1 MNEQERMQEMA
12 DALGMGVEELNNT
25 ILRKNAQNRIIF
37 VEPNDISGHLNGVPV
52 TPDYTDFCIS
62 FDLIVDVVSRM
73 RANSVT
79 IDCDPPKNDDD
90 SNPIQAMRTYVIS
103 WTSKYDPDGKQKN
116 DNPNQVSFMGGVRY
130 GKRDYLTTFY
140 TDTHYND
147 FKNKTIVE
155 GLGVESVNVSFESY
169 YTPTVKI
176 RFIDVRGA
184 SIFGREEVLHTDEV
198 LKEDT
203 IWGCFFTFPY
213 PKYRLQIK
221 GFYGQAVTYQLCC
234 TDFRANFNSQTGNYE
249 IDMTFLGYDFGLLA
263 DIPIQY
269 LIAAPYCHYGNTMA
283 HWEKERTSNEAWRM
297 SDGRPAET
305 FYNIKQM
312 IKTAMEKYRSNDEQN
327 VTTEEYEVE
336 IVDGERKAVTD
347 NMREALSSI
356 TKILQTINTSAA
368 NAKERYGISN
378 KSYITDNSLKL
389 NSQVNALGQYFKE
402 YKEKWPDRKLSKLEV
417 NFTVDYSGV
426 EETPFTNLNDNT
438 VKVKPIISFTTEYR
452 KAQAPDRQEF
462 TSSGNIITKKGE
474 EYSYEIWTPVID
486 RYNEFVRTF
495 NGEIGDIT
503 TTQKETRTIKPSQ
516 EPQTQKIQELVG
528 FLPNIGNVF
537 RTLYCHLETF
547 VHMIY
552 TCADNIYSQIQSKE
566 RAYSKLGVPG
576 IEFTDIN
583 IDSMSNDQMDPF
595 PAIYTYQKPNSE
607 SSDTGQDDVDT
618 EVQVDSWM
626 GELPKTNRAIWEEE
640 VLIEELFKAIL
651 HTKMDSSDTPA
662 NFNSTKYPVLPSDL
676 NHTTIAG
683 IGLSA
688 TPDDL
693 AGYLAIRAAALFG
706 ISRYTDAEAEEVGKA
721 EAFNYFESV
730 ASKITIKNKILDR
743 LGNGSKSDA
752 LYNIIMCDG
761 EYADTNKPL
770 SFEKA
775 ENLIRLKNTNK
786 AKRQPFFTPNTNKN
800 LQYCYTEDDDS
811 NAFVPSRLA
820 NWGELNTDIL
830 TYHGSGN
837 GSYYDFKTLSGP
849 SSNVL
854 YRIHSDKLTDLLDE
868 NDKKLYVN
876 NEIFTVYYGGSYG
889 DGSVIGEKVEGIY
902 NNMRDGAVSLN
913 GYTKESDSN
922 RFKTITNNHWKCVST
937 TDFQSRYYGKLQSLY
952 APLKEYGIDTENIGI
967 QSDGTIKIPSTPY
980 SLIANK
986 NVSFSNGNF
995 KYGDKDLMEE
1005 QCKPLIPELR
1015 LYFNNTSNTMNV
1027 FTTTAYYLQ
1036 NDINTVYDGKAFPW
1050 SSKDTTREAMK
1061 ALLFLM
1067 SLDYT
1072 ADNVPNYLN
1081 NNNSGKIEGVPL
1093 SIILF
1098 HGALLWRKRFYNKN
1112 GFDPLLY
1119 TAADGTKI
1127 IKSID
1132 KDEIPVVSST
1142 NARGLI
1148 KADDNTYSYK
1158 KYSYIIGEEGL
1169 DPAIENKLIEKFI
1182 YFLNNEWESISDNC
1196 ELKKKGGEL
1205 LKYADFKEYACNS
1218 NKTMTN
1224 DELKK
1229 LEKSSYVGK
1238 YFYINRFEQAS
1249 GDQGLASILSEDN
1262 PALETIR
1269 EIYLSRIIVQ
1279 RTVSNFTDK
1288 NGSIAIN
1295 PNTLKKYLNGFIK
1308 QIEEICGSET
1318 VNTLSKNP
1326 EIEDNEQDRDIK
1338 RLIYMYI
1345 KNMWDRW
1352 FSGNTEKMFSVK
1364 NYMANTIFIDSMYRN
1379 VYEHIHINCE
1389 ILESLLDETDG
1400 KAMAFKFLS
1409 DLTTKH
1415 HCMYFAMPDY
1425 INLGDPNRDKAE
1437 EALLT
1442 LFNPMP
1448 YSKINKI
1455 QTFNR
1460 YIVMFTHKPSEVNE
1474 TSNSYKYD
1482 SFDIY
1487 SHDGNKT
1494 DILPTFDKECIK
1506 DMGMSEHDLQCTRY
1520 GYNVPAFGV
1529 QFGRQNNAIF
1539 KKINVGMQNPIQTE
1553 QAINALS
1560 LIANRGRGA
1569 GERTI
1574 FYGQDLYSVYS
1585 GYSYT
1590 ATIEMM
1596 GNAQIMPLM
1605 YFQLFNVPMFRGA
1618 YMIYSVTHTM
1628 RPGDMTTTVKAMKMS
1643 KRTLPWCQEWFAHYY
1658 FDGEGNIIDK
1668 EYDDECGATGG
1679 GSSKCSGSL
1688 TSAQKL
1694 GLSEITNN
1702 HEKTLSATVGKNKY
1716 HSLTN
1721 EFREDINN
1729 HVVAVKIKLRSTK
1742 NEDIEKWIV
1751 VHQAIKQEVIDIF
1764 NDIYNNTEY
1773 KFNPGQFATY
1783 GGKGEK
1789 KFDEIKGQ
1797 TVIGCY
1803 QFRTTKKGALSNH
1816 AFACAIDINPGYN
1829 PWIECLDQY
1838 TDDDLHIRTKNH
1850 PVVKIFAKHGWGWGG
1865 SYGDFMHF
1873 SPFHGS

>member
-1 MNEQERMQEMA
+1 MA
-12 DALGMGVEELNNT
+12 NPIETFSDNT
-25 ILRKNAQNRIIF
+25 TVLRKDAQNRIIF
-37 VEPNDISGHLNGVPV
+37 VEPNDINGHLNGVPI

-79 IDCDPPKNDDD
+79 IDTPKNPDDD
-90 SNPIQAMRTYVIS
+90 TSQIQAMKTYVIS
-103 WTSKYDPDGKQKN
+103 WSSKYDPDGTQKN
-116 DNPNQVSFMGGVRY
+116 NNPNQVSFMGGVRY

-169 YTPTVKI
+169 YAPTVKI

-198 LKEDT
+198 LKEDS

-269 LIAAPYCHYGNTMA
+269 LIAAPYCNYGNTRA
-283 HWEKERTSNEAWRM
+283 HWEKESASNDAWKM
-297 SDGRPAET
+297 SDGRPPKT
-305 FYNIKQM
+305 FYEIKQK
-312 IKTAMEKYRSNDEQN
+312 IKAAMEKYRSNDEQN
-327 VTTEEYEVE
+327 VTTEEYEVA
-336 IVDGERKAVTD
+336 IVNEERKAVMDKMSPLVRDISQFYANQKIQDYENFRINLQNKQSVADSTYVAQQPVINLNTQD
-347 NMREALSSI
+347 TSSLPSLDETLGIKQEIKEEKLNREAKELSQ
-356 TKILQTINTSAA
+356 L
-368 NAKERYGISN
+368 Y
-378 KSYITDNSLKL
+378 
-389 NSQVNALGQYFKE
+389 KE
-402 YKEKWPDRKLSKLEV
+402 YKEKWPETKLSKLKGFHFLCSEIE
-417 NFTVDYSGV
+417 N
-426 EETPFTNLNDNT
+426 NT
-438 VKVKPIISFTTEYR
+438 C
-452 KAQAPDRQEF
+452 
-462 TSSGNIITKKGE
+462 KGE
-474 EYSYEIWTPVID
+474 VADALHLSMYMPIFDKAFQEDYKTL
-486 RYNEFVRTF
+486 
-495 NGEIGDIT
+495 T
-503 TTQKETRTIKPSQ
+503 TAETQTRTIKNSE
-516 EPQTQKIQELVG
+516 EPEKEKIQEIVG

-552 TCADNIYSQIQSKE
+552 TCADNIYSQIRNNE
-566 RAYSKLGVPG
+566 RGYAKLGVPG

-583 IDSMSNDQMDPF
+583 IDSMTNDQMDPF

-607 SSDTGQDDVDT
+607 GNNTGQDDITD

-626 GELPKTNRAIWEEE
+626 GELPKGNRMIWEEE

-651 HTKMDSSDTPA
+651 HTKMDSDDTSA
-662 NFNSTKYPVLPSDL
+662 NFNSTQFPVLPSDL

-683 IGLSA
+683 IGLNT

-693 AGYLAIRAAALFG
+693 AGYLAIRAASLFG
-706 ISRYTDAEAEEVGKA
+706 ISGYADSEAEEVGKT

-730 ASKITIKNKILDR
+730 ASKTAIKNKILDT
-743 LGNGSKSDA
+743 LGNGNKADA
-752 LYNIIMCDG
+752 LYNIILCEGD
-761 EYADTNKPL
+761 YANANKPL
-770 SFEKA
+770 TFEKA

-786 AKRQPFFTPNTNKN
+786 SKRQPFFVINSNKN
-800 LQYCYTEDDDS
+800 LQYCYAEDDAS

-820 NWGELNTDIL
+820 NWGGLNSDIL
-830 TYHGSGN
+830 TYHGSAN
-837 GSYYDFKTLSGP
+837 GSYYAFKTLSGP
-849 SSNVL
+849 SSNIL
-854 YRIHSDKLTDLLDE
+854 HKIHSDKLTDVLDE
-868 NDKKLYVN
+868 GDKRFYVN

-889 DGSVIGEKVEGIY
+889 DGSIIAEKVEKIY
-902 NNMRDGAVSLN
+902 DNMQDGSVSLN
-913 GYTKESDSN
+913 GYTKESDPN
-922 RFKTITNNHWKCVST
+922 RFKTITKNHWKNIKLGQYQST
-937 TDFQSRYYGKLQSLY
+937 YYSKLHSLY
-952 APLKEYGIDTENIGI
+952 APLDEYGIDKSTTGI
-967 QSDGTIKIPSTPY
+967 QSDGTIKIENGTTY
-980 SLIANK
+980 SLIINK
-986 NVSFSNGNF
+986 NVSFSNGSF
-995 KYGDKDLMEE
+995 KNGDKEISEE

-1015 LYFNNTSNTMNV
+1015 LYYNNTNTTMNV
-1027 FTTTAYYLQ
+1027 FTTSVYYLQ
-1036 NDINTVYDGKAFPW
+1036 NDIKSIRNENFTW

-1061 ALLFLM
+1061 ALIFLS
-1067 SLDYT
+1067 SLDYM
-1072 ADNVPNYLN
+1072 ADTIPNYLN
-1081 NNNSGKIEGVPL
+1081 NKNSGKIENVPL

-1098 HGALLWRKRFYNKN
+1098 HGGLLWRKRFYERN
-1112 GFDPLLY
+1112 GFDSMLY
-1119 TAADGTKI
+1119 TASDGTKV
-1127 IKSID
+1127 IKTMA
-1132 KDEIPVVSST
+1132 KDEIPLVTVT
-1142 NARGLI
+1142 ETTHARGFI
-1148 KADDNTYSYK
+1148 KPNDGYQYK
-1158 KYSYIIGEEGL
+1158 KYSFLTGEEEL

-1182 YFLNNEWESISDNC
+1182 YFLNNEWKTIADNC
-1196 ELKKKGGEL
+1196 ELKKIGGDL
-1205 LKYADFKEYACNS
+1205 LKYSDFNELCIKS
-1218 NKTMTN
+1218 GRITN
-1224 DELKK
+1224 DELKT
-1229 LEKSSYVGK
+1229 LEKTSYVGK
-1238 YFYINRFEQAS
+1238 YFYIDRFNT
-1249 GDQGLASILSEDN
+1249 GNDNGLESILSEDN
-1262 PALETIR
+1262 PALDTIK
-1269 EIYLSRIIVQ
+1269 EIYLSRIVVQ
-1279 RTVSNFTDK
+1279 RTVSSFTNK
-1288 NGSIAIN
+1288 NGSIAIE
-1295 PNTLKKYLNGFIK
+1295 PNTLKKYLNGFVK
-1308 QIEEICGSET
+1308 QIEEICSSET

-1352 FSGNTEKMFSVK
+1352 FSGNSEKTFSVK

-1425 INLGDPNRDKAE
+1425 INLGDTNKDKAG

-1442 LFNPMP
+1442 LFNPIP

-1460 YIVMFTHKPSEVNE
+1460 YIVMFTHKPSEINE
-1474 TSNSYKYD
+1474 NTNSYKYD

-1487 SHDGNKT
+1487 SHDESKT
-1494 DILPTFDKECIK
+1494 NILPTFAKPCIT
-1506 DMGMSEHDLQCTRY
+1506 GENLSEHDLQCTRY

-1529 QFGRQNNAIF
+1529 EFGRQNNAIF

-1658 FDGEGNIIDK
+1658 FDSEGNIIDK
-1668 EYDDECGATGG
+1668 EYDDECGKLPEGMCKGRLA
-1679 GSSKCSGSL
+1679 SE
-1688 TSAQKL
+1688 QKL
-1694 GLSEITNN
+1694 KPYEITNN
-1702 HEKTLSATVGKNKY
+1702 FAGTLAKQVGKNRF
-1716 HSLTN
+1716 HSREPEMLT
-1721 EFREDINN
+1721 EINN
-1729 HVVAVKIKLRSTK
+1729 NVVAFQVRLRSTEK
-1742 NEDIEKWIV
+1742 DGNGQNKTMTKWIV
-1751 VHQAIKQEVIDIF
+1751 VHRLLESSVRQIF
-1764 NDIYNNTEY
+1764 EEIYINTDY
-1773 KFNPGQFATY
+1773 KFNPGQFY
-1783 GGKGEK
+1783 GEYGKLGEK
-1789 KFDEIKGQ
+1789 KFTEIRKGEKIIGSYEYRETKRG
-1797 TVIGCY
+1797 TV
-1803 QFRTTKKGALSNH
+1803 SNH

-1829 PWIECLDQY
+1829 PMIGCLDQY
-1838 TDDDLHIRTKNH
+1838 TDDDLHIRTKKH
-1850 PVVKIFAKHGWGWGG
+1850 PVVQIFAKHGWGWGG

-1873 SPFHGS
+1873 SPFNGS

>member
-1 MNEQERMQEMA
+1 MANPIETLQETFS
-12 DALGMGVEELNNT
+12 DNT
-25 ILRKNAQNRIIF
+25 TVLRKDAQNRIIF
-37 VEPNDISGHLNGVPV
+37 VEPNDINGHLNGVPV

-79 IDCDPPKNDDD
+79 ISCDPPKNPDDD
-90 SNPIQAMRTYVIS
+90 KSQLQAMKTYVIS
-103 WTSKYDPDGKQKN
+103 WSSKYDPDGTQKN
-116 DNPNQVSFMGGVRY
+116 NNPNQVSFMGGVRY
-130 GKRDYLTTFY
+130 GDRDYLTTFY

-169 YTPTVKI
+169 YAPTVKI

-283 HWEKERTSNEAWRM
+283 HWEKESSSNDAWKM
-297 SDGRPAET
+297 SDGRPPKT
-305 FYNIKQM
+305 FYEIKQK
-312 IKTAMEKYRSNDEQN
+312 IKAAMEKYRSNDEQN
-327 VTTEEYEVE
+327 VTTEEYEVA
-336 IVDGERKAVTD
+336 IVNEERKAVMDKMKPLIDSLDKYYNPQNYTD
-347 NMREALSSI
+347 AQQLANSVESTFGTVPSAVRRYTENRYTQVQGSSVL
-356 TKILQTINTSAA
+356 TAEKA
-368 NAKERYGISN
+368 NN
-378 KSYITDNSLKL
+378 KLTELNKL
-389 NSQVNALGQYFKE
+389 YTE
-402 YKEKWPDRKLSKLEV
+402 YKEKWPDNVLGKS
-417 NFTVDYSGV
+417 N
-426 EETPFTNLNDNT
+426 
-438 VKVKPIISFTTEYR
+438 IILT
-452 KAQAPDRQEF
+452 QQF
-462 TSSGNIITKKGE
+462 TSQTNDRTIVSFASDLDEINSEVYLQGTDGKTNFNNFKSKFNE
-474 EYSYEIWTPVID
+474 EYNTLSQVIT
-486 RYNEFVRTF
+486 YNTQ
-495 NGEIGDIT
+495 IT
-503 TTQKETRTIKPSQ
+503 SSQVTEKE
-516 EPQTQKIQELVG
+516 KIQELVG

-552 TCADNIYSQIQSKE
+552 TCADNIYSQIRNNE
-566 RAYSKLGVPG
+566 RGYAKLGVPG

-583 IDSMSNDQMDPF
+583 IDSTTNDQMDPF

-607 SSDTGQDDVDT
+607 DNNTGQDDVTD

-626 GELPKTNRAIWEEE
+626 GELPKGNRMIWEEE
-640 VLIEELFKAIL
+640 VLIEELFNAIL
-651 HTKMDSSDTPA
+651 HTKMDSDDTPA
-662 NFNSTKYPVLPSDL
+662 NFNSTQFPVLPSDL

-683 IGLSA
+683 IGLNT

-693 AGYLAIRAAALFG
+693 AGYLAIRAASLFG
-706 ISRYTDAEAEEVGKA
+706 ISGYADSEAEEVGKT
-721 EAFNYFESV
+721 EAFNYFESI
-730 ASKITIKNKILDR
+730 ASKTAIKNKILDT
-743 LGNGSKSDA
+743 LGNGNKADA
-752 LYNIIMCDG
+752 LYNIMLCEG
-761 EYADTNKPL
+761 EYANANKPL
-770 SFEKA
+770 KFEKA

-786 AKRQPFFTPNTNKN
+786 SKRQPFFVINSNKN
-800 LQYCYTEDDDS
+800 LQYCYAEDDES

-820 NWGELNTDIL
+820 NWGELNSDIL
-830 TYHGSGN
+830 TYHGSAN
-837 GSYYDFKTLSGP
+837 GSYYAFKTLSGP
-849 SSNVL
+849 SSNIL
-854 YRIHSDKLTDLLDE
+854 YKIHSDKLTDVLDE
-868 NDKKLYVN
+868 GDKRFYVN

-889 DGSVIGEKVEGIY
+889 DGSVIADKVEEIY
-902 NNMRDGAVSLN
+902 DNMQDGSVSLN
-913 GYTKESDSN
+913 GYTKESDPN
-922 RFKTITNNHWKCVST
+922 RFKTIIKNHWKNIKL
-937 TDFQSRYYGKLQSLY
+937 DQYQSAYYSKLHSLY
-952 APLKEYGIDTENIGI
+952 APLDEYGIDKSTTGI
-967 QSDGTIKIPSTPY
+967 QSDGTIKIESGTAY
-980 SLIANK
+980 SLIINK
-986 NVSFSNGNF
+986 NVSFSNGSF
-995 KYGDKDLMEE
+995 KNGDKEISEE

-1015 LYFNNTSNTMNV
+1015 LYYNNTNTTMNV
-1027 FTTTAYYLQ
+1027 FTTSVYYLQ
-1036 NDINTVYDGKAFPW
+1036 NDINSIYNGKNFTW

-1061 ALLFLM
+1061 ALLFLS
-1067 SLDYT
+1067 SLDYM
-1072 ADNVPNYLN
+1072 ADTKPNYLN
-1081 NNNSGKIEGVPL
+1081 NKNSGKIENVPL

-1098 HGALLWRKRFYNKN
+1098 HGGLLWRKRFYERN
-1112 GFDPLLY
+1112 GFDSMLY
-1119 TAADGTKI
+1119 TASDGSKV
-1127 IKSID
+1127 IKTMA
-1132 KDEIPVVSST
+1132 KDEIPIVTVT
-1142 NARGLI
+1142 ETTHARGFI
-1148 KADDNTYSYK
+1148 KPNDGYQYK
-1158 KYSYIIGEEGL
+1158 KYSFLTGEEEL

-1182 YFLNNEWESISDNC
+1182 YFLNNEWKTIADNC
-1196 ELKKKGGEL
+1196 ELKKTGGEL
-1205 LKYADFKEYACNS
+1205 LKYSDFKELCIKS
-1218 NKTMTN
+1218 GEITN
-1224 DELKK
+1224 DELNT
-1229 LEKSSYVGK
+1229 LEKTSYVGK
-1238 YFYINRFEQAS
+1238 YFYINRFNTVK
-1249 GDQGLASILSEDN
+1249 DNGLESILSEDN
-1262 PALETIR
+1262 PALDTIK
-1269 EIYLSRIIVQ
+1269 EIYLSRIVVQ
-1279 RTVSNFTDK
+1279 RTVSSFTNK
-1288 NGSIAIN
+1288 NGSVAIE
-1295 PNTLKKYLNGFIK
+1295 PNTLKKYLNGFVK
-1308 QIEEICGSET
+1308 QIEEICSSET
-1318 VNTLSKNP
+1318 INTLSKNP

-1352 FSGNTEKMFSVK
+1352 FSGNSEKTFSVK

-1425 INLGDPNRDKAE
+1425 INLGDTNRDKAE

-1442 LFNPMP
+1442 LFNPIP

-1460 YIVMFTHKPSEVNE
+1460 YIVMFTHKPSEINE
-1474 TSNSYKYD
+1474 NANSYKYD

-1487 SHDGNKT
+1487 SHDENKT
-1494 DILPTFDKECIK
+1494 NILPTFAKPCIT
-1506 DMGMSEHDLQCTRY
+1506 GENLSEHDLQCTRY

-1529 QFGRQNNAIF
+1529 EFGRQNNAIF

-1658 FDGEGNIIDK
+1658 FDSEGNIIDK
-1668 EYDDECGATGG
+1668 EYDDECGKLSEGMCKGRLA
-1679 GSSKCSGSL
+1679 SE
-1688 TSAQKL
+1688 QKL
-1694 GLSEITNN
+1694 KPSEITNN
-1702 HEKTLSATVGKNKY
+1702 FAGTLAKQVGKNRF
-1716 HSLTN
+1716 HS
-1721 EFREDINN
+1721 REPEMLREINN
-1729 HVVAVKIKLRSTK
+1729 NVVAFQVRLRSTEK
-1742 NEDIEKWIV
+1742 DDNGQNKTMTKWIV
-1751 VHQAIKQEVIDIF
+1751 VHRLLESSVKQIF
-1764 NDIYNNTEY
+1764 EEIYNNTDY
-1773 KFNPGQFATY
+1773 KFNPGQFY
-1783 GGKGEK
+1783 GEYGKLGEKNFPEIRKGEK
-1789 KFDEIKGQ
+1789 I
-1797 TVIGCY
+1797 IGSY
-1803 QFRTTKKGALSNH
+1803 EYRETKKGSVSNH

-1829 PWIECLDQY
+1829 PMIGCLDQY
-1838 TDDDLHIRTKNH
+1838 TDDDLHIRSKKH
-1850 PVVKIFAKHGWGWGG
+1850 PVVQIFAKHGWGWGG

-1873 SPFHGS
+1873 SPFNGS

>member
-1 MNEQERMQEMA
+1 MA
-12 DALGMGVEELNNT
+12 NSIETFSDNT
-25 ILRKNAQNRIIF
+25 TVLRKDAQNRIIF
-37 VEPNDISGHLNGVPV
+37 VEPNDINGHLNGVPI

-79 IDCDPPKNDDD
+79 IDTPKNPDDD
-90 SNPIQAMRTYVIS
+90 TSHLQAMKTYVIS
-103 WTSKYDPDGKQKN
+103 WSSKYDPDGTQKN
-116 DNPNQVSFMGGVRY
+116 NNPNQVSFMGGVRY

-169 YTPTVKI
+169 YAPTVKI

-283 HWEKERTSNEAWRM
+283 HWEKESSSNDAWKM
-297 SDGRPAET
+297 SDGRPPKT
-305 FYNIKQM
+305 FYEIKQK
-312 IKTAMEKYRSNDEQN
+312 IKAAMEKYRSNDEQN
-327 VTTEEYEVE
+327 VTTEEYEVA
-336 IVDGERKAVTD
+336 IVNEERKAVMDKMSPLVKDISQIYTNQKIQEYENLRID
-347 NMREALSSI
+347 LENKQSVVDSTYVAQQPIINLNTQDTSSLPTLSEAFGIKQETKEEKLNREAKELSQ
-356 TKILQTINTSAA
+356 L
-368 NAKERYGISN
+368 Y
-378 KSYITDNSLKL
+378 
-389 NSQVNALGQYFKE
+389 KE
-402 YKEKWPDRKLSKLEV
+402 YKEKWPKDKLSKLKGFHFLCSEIENNTCKGEV
-417 NFTVDYSGV
+417 ADALYLSMHMSTFDEAFQEDYK
-426 EETPFTNLNDNT
+426 TL
-438 VKVKPIISFTTEYR
+438 ITTE
-452 KAQAPDRQEF
+452 
-462 TSSGNIITKKGE
+462 
-474 EYSYEIWTPVID
+474 
-486 RYNEFVRTF
+486 
-495 NGEIGDIT
+495 
-503 TTQKETRTIKPSQ
+503 TQTRTIKNSE
-516 EPQTQKIQELVG
+516 EPEKEKIQELVG

-552 TCADNIYSQIQSKE
+552 TCADNIYSQIRNNE
-566 RAYSKLGVPG
+566 RGYAKLGVPG

-583 IDSMSNDQMDPF
+583 IDSMTNDQMDPF

-607 SSDTGQDDVDT
+607 GNNTGQDDVTD

-626 GELPKTNRAIWEEE
+626 GELPKGNRMIWEEE

-651 HTKMDSSDTPA
+651 HTKMDSDDTPA
-662 NFNSTKYPVLPSDL
+662 NFNSTQFPVLPSDL

-683 IGLSA
+683 IGLNT

-693 AGYLAIRAAALFG
+693 AGYLAIRAASLFG
-706 ISRYTDAEAEEVGKA
+706 ISGYADSEAEEVGKT

-730 ASKITIKNKILDR
+730 ASKTAIKNKILDT
-743 LGNGSKSDA
+743 LGNGNKADA
-752 LYNIIMCDG
+752 LYNIILCEG
-761 EYADTNKPL
+761 EYANANKPL
-770 SFEKA
+770 TFEKA

-786 AKRQPFFTPNTNKN
+786 LKRQPFFVINSNKN
-800 LQYCYTEDDDS
+800 LQYCYAEDDNS

-820 NWGELNTDIL
+820 NWGELNSDIL
-830 TYHGSGN
+830 TYHGSAN
-837 GSYYDFKTLSGP
+837 GSYYAFKTLSGP
-849 SSNVL
+849 SSNIL
-854 YRIHSDKLTDLLDE
+854 YKIHSDKLTDVLDE
-868 NDKKLYVN
+868 GDKRFYVN

-889 DGSVIGEKVEGIY
+889 DGSIIAEKVEKIY
-902 NNMRDGAVSLN
+902 DNMQDGSVSLN
-913 GYTKESDSN
+913 GYTKESDPN
-922 RFKTITNNHWKCVST
+922 RFKTIIKNHWKNIKL
-937 TDFQSRYYGKLQSLY
+937 DQYQSAYYSKLHSLY
-952 APLKEYGIDTENIGI
+952 APLDEYGIDKSTTGI
-967 QSDGTIKIPSTPY
+967 QSDGTIKIENGTTY
-980 SLIANK
+980 SLIINK
-986 NVSFSNGNF
+986 NASFSNGSF
-995 KYGDKDLMEE
+995 KNGDKEISEE

-1015 LYFNNTSNTMNV
+1015 LYYNNTNTTMNV
-1027 FTTTAYYLQ
+1027 FTTSVYYLQ
-1036 NDINTVYDGKAFPW
+1036 NDINSIHDNKTFTW

-1061 ALLFLM
+1061 ALLFLS
-1067 SLDYT
+1067 SLDYM
-1072 ADNVPNYLN
+1072 ADTKPNYLN
-1081 NNNSGKIEGVPL
+1081 NKNSGKIENVPL

-1098 HGALLWRKRFYNKN
+1098 HGGLLWRKRFYERN
-1112 GFDPLLY
+1112 GFDSMLY
-1119 TAADGTKI
+1119 TASDGTKI
-1127 IKSID
+1127 IKTMT
-1132 KDEIPVVSST
+1132 KDEIPLVTVT
-1142 NARGLI
+1142 ETTYARGFI
-1148 KADDNTYSYK
+1148 KPNDGYQYK
-1158 KYSYIIGEEGL
+1158 KYSFLTGEEEL

-1182 YFLNNEWESISDNC
+1182 YFLNNEWKTIANNC
-1196 ELKKKGGEL
+1196 ELKKIGGDL
-1205 LKYADFKEYACNS
+1205 LKYSDFNELCIKS
-1218 NKTMTN
+1218 GRITN
-1224 DELKK
+1224 DELKT
-1229 LEKSSYVGK
+1229 LEKTSYVGK
-1238 YFYINRFEQAS
+1238 YFYINRLNT
-1249 GDQGLASILSEDN
+1249 GKDNGLASILSEDN
-1262 PALETIR
+1262 PALDTIK
-1269 EIYLSRIIVQ
+1269 EIYLSRIVVQ
-1279 RTVSNFTDK
+1279 RTVSSFTNK
-1288 NGSIAIN
+1288 NGSITIE
-1295 PNTLKKYLNGFIK
+1295 PNTLKKYLNGFVK
-1308 QIEEICGSET
+1308 QIEEICSSET

-1326 EIEDNEQDRDIK
+1326 EIEDDEQDRDIK

-1352 FSGNTEKMFSVK
+1352 FSGNSEKTFSVK

-1400 KAMAFKFLS
+1400 KAMTFKFLS

-1442 LFNPMP
+1442 LFNPIP

-1460 YIVMFTHKPSEVNE
+1460 YIVMFTHKPSEINE
-1474 TSNSYKYD
+1474 NTNSYKYD

-1487 SHDGNKT
+1487 SHDENKT
-1494 DILPTFDKECIK
+1494 NILPTFAKPCIT
-1506 DMGMSEHDLQCTRY
+1506 GENLSEHDLQCTRY

-1529 QFGRQNNAIF
+1529 EFGRQNNAIF

-1658 FDGEGNIIDK
+1658 FDSEGNIIDK
-1668 EYDDECGATGG
+1668 EYDDECGATGSFKLDTSEKAKLISNGQGITKNPNKDTKTWCDTLQTTITVTVRNFSNEAEEKQITINSKLVSNIKRIFERIYNETNYKINALG
-1679 GSSKCSGSL
+1679 GYQWRKVNNGS
-1688 TSAQKL
+1688 TKSQR
-1694 GLSEITNN
+1694 LS
-1702 HEKTLSATVGKNKY
+1702 Y
-1716 HSLTN
+1716 HS
-1721 EFREDINN
+1721 
-1729 HVVAVKIKLRSTK
+1729 
-1742 NEDIEKWIV
+1742 
-1751 VHQAIKQEVIDIF
+1751 
-1764 NDIYNNTEY
+1764 
-1773 KFNPGQFATY
+1773 Y
-1783 GGKGEK
+1783 G
-1789 KFDEIKGQ
+1789 
-1797 TVIGCY
+1797 V
-1803 QFRTTKKGALSNH
+1803 
-1816 AFACAIDINPGYN
+1816 AIDINACSGGNGFKGVCGDYSG
-1829 PWIECLDQY
+1829 
-1838 TDDDLHIRTKNH
+1838 TDDTDKKIRTVNH
-1850 PVVKIFAKHGWGWGG
+1850 PVVKIFKEEGWGWGG
-1865 SYGDFMHF
+1865 TYGDYMHF
-1873 SPFHGS
+1873 SYFDGH